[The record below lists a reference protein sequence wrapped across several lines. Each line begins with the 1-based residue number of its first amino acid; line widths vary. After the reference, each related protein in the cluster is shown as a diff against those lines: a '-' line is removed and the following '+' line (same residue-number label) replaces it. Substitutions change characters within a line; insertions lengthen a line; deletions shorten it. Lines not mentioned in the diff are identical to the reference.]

1 MIEEITALFS
11 HIYQR
16 FRLDVTSKSLKVEL
30 GVLNSEA
37 DANELAINIQKIKT
51 FLLIKDRKKLLKSID
66 GVESLLED
74 IKERF

>member
-1 MIEEITALFS
+1 M
-11 HIYQR
+11 
-16 FRLDVTSKSLKVEL
+16 TSKSLKVEL